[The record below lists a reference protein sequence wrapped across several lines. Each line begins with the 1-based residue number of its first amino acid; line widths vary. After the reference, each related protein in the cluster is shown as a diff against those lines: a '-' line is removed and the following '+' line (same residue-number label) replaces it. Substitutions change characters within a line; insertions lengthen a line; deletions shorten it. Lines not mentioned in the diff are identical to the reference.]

1 MSVQVLVSTMN
12 QVDIKS
18 LVKDMRV
25 KSAVVINQVTNNIT
39 VPKDIKSGSLTSFSV
54 KERGLSRS
62 RNLAIELSE
71 SNICLLADDDMI
83 YSDNYEEIVSKG
95 FKKYPEADIIAFYV
109 DSDDERQQKEKLKEG
124 KLSMI
129 TTMKIA
135 SWNITFRR
143 KSIID
148 SAIKFDEN
156 YGTGT
161 KNYMGEENIFLFDCY
176 KKGLKI
182 YYMPIKI
189 ASLRKDSISTWFMG
203 YDKKYFYV
211 KGKVYYRMSTL
222 LSLALILQFAIRKK
236 NIYDS
241 QVGFWRATKY
251 MIVGAYSKNIVKGR

>member
-1 MSVQVLVSTMN
+1 MSLQVLVSTMN

-25 KSAVVINQVTNNIT
+25 NSAVVINQVTNNIT
-39 VPKDIKSGSLTSFSV
+39 IPKDIKSDSLTAFSV

-71 SNICLLADDDMI
+71 SSICLLADDDMV
-83 YSDNYEEIVSKG
+83 YSVNYEEIVSKG

-124 KLSMI
+124 KLSML

-143 KSIID
+143 QSIID
-148 SAIKFDEN
+148 SDIKFDEK

-161 KNYMGEENIFLFDCY
+161 KNYMGEENIFLFDY
-176 KKGLKI
+176 I
-182 YYMPIKI
+182 PIKI
-189 ASLRKDSISTWFMG
+189 ATLQLDSLSTWFTG
-203 YDKKYFYV
+203 YDKKFFYV
-211 KGKVYYRMSTL
+211 KGMVFYRMSKF
-222 LSLALILQFAIRKK
+222 LAFPLVLQFAVRKIK
-236 NIYDS
+236 LYRSEMSIWLA
-241 QVGFWRATKY
+241 VKY
-251 MIVGAYSKNIVKGR
+251 MVIGLKRESNNEK